1 MDVFIKAVSC
11 ILISLILWLCLE
23 RNGKDISVLFSLA
36 VCVITLFLAAS
47 MFKPIIQ
54 LVEKLRELG
63 NINKEYIKVILKV
76 VGIGLIS
83 EIISLICKDVGN
95 ESLGKVL
102 QILSTILILVI
113 SVPIFDKLL
122 DLLNN
127 ILSTV

>member
-11 ILISLILWLCLE
+11 VLISLILWLCLE

-36 VCVITLFLAAS
+36 VSVMILFLAAS

>member
-11 ILISLILWLCLE
+11 VLISLILWLCLE

-36 VCVITLFLAAS
+36 VCVMILFLAAS

>member
-36 VCVITLFLAAS
+36 VCVMTLFLAAS